1 MTPRRGEALS
11 RKVSDQDHLSPTW
24 LPLPVDA
31 DGTQVQDAG
40 RAHHDI
46 QSDEDVAVKPAELPL
61 AHHLETKQ
69 CHGWEAGLWRVFTSG
84 SLLGEVGGQSLSL
97 YKSTTLV
104 AVLATFLLSATKYLE
119 KAI

>member
-1 MTPRRGEALS
+1 MS
-11 RKVSDQDHLSPTW
+11 
-24 LPLPVDA
+24 LPVDA

-46 QSDEDVAVKPAELPL
+46 QSDEDVTVNPAELPL

-69 CHGWEAGLWRVFTSG
+69 CHGREAGVWRVFTSA
-84 SLLGEVGGQSLSL
+84 SLLGKVRRQSLSL
-97 YKSTTLV
+97 YKRTTLV
-104 AVLATFLLSATKYLE
+104 AVSVTFLLTVPKYLA